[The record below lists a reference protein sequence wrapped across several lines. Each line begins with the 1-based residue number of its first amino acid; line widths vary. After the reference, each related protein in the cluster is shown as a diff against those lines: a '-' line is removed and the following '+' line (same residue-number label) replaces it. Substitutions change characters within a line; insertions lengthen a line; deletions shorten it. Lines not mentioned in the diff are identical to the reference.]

1 MVQLGSFANP
11 RNAHA
16 LRDRLKAKGYA
27 AFAVSSGAGKDAV
40 TRVYVGPE
48 PERARAEGHVAR
60 LLRETRLKGIVVRNP
75 GS

>member
-11 RNAHA
+11 RNAYA
-16 LRDRLKAKGYA
+16 LRDRLKRKGYA
-27 AFAVSSGAGKDAV
+27 ALAVSSGTGKDAV

-48 PERARAEGHVAR
+48 ADRARAEAHVAR
-60 LLRETRLKGIVVRNP
+60 LLEETRLKGIVVRNP